1 LSYRQFPW
9 IPPRENPSPGYHW
22 CRFIDSV
29 RGTELDWS
37 RTTHAVAF
45 RVPSLALVSRY
56 GLAAFLAGLAV
67 LAGLQLA
74 TQSSARHLLWPCYPA
89 VMLSAWFGGFGP
101 GLVTTLLS
109 AVALTYVDRT
119 IHSPMIQGPLDLM
132 GLVLFLSVGVLLSTL
147 NAQLLDAQRRAD
159 AVTRELRRETDER
172 KTVEAVAA
180 KLVSIVDE
188 LQTSVDRYR
197 EQMGSLA
204 GVFRARS
211 DDGRIVECNDFF
223 VRLLGASSPQQILA
237 LNVKDL
243 LPDPARWHE
252 VARALTP
259 GVVIENQELRWR
271 RDDGAPL
278 VFRASLRQ
286 ADGFVEGVAVRA
298 AASESL

>member
-1 LSYRQFPW
+1 M
-9 IPPRENPSPGYHW
+9 
-22 CRFIDSV
+22 
-29 RGTELDWS
+29 
-37 RTTHAVAF
+37 AF
-45 RVPSLALVSRY
+45 RVQSLASLSRY
-56 GLAAFLAGLAV
+56 GLAVFLAGLAV
-67 LAGLQLA
+67 LASLQLA

-109 AVALTYVDRT
+109 ALALTYVDRT

-147 NAQLLDAQRRAD
+147 NAQLLDARRRAE

-180 KLVSIVDE
+180 KLVTIVDE

-197 EQMGSLA
+197 EQMGNLA
-204 GVFRARS
+204 GVFRARR
-211 DDGRIVECNDFF
+211 DGRIVECNDFF

-237 LNVKDL
+237 LNVRDL
-243 LPDPARWHE
+243 LPDPAHWHE

-271 RDDGAPL
+271 RDNGAPL

-286 ADGFVEGVAVRA
+286 ADGFVEGVAVA
-298 AASESL
+298 AVAPEPL